1 MFQLGELNNEP
12 TMIKQICSILLL
24 GNKFDY
30 FYFLLKEI
38 DKIIIDFN
46 KYIFF
51 VKKSCNNNNTN
62 NNYITLVNSNDSTV
76 IDDNNFKSILH
87 FLKKKSYLDSN
98 SLFLNKETLEFRRD
112 IYKRLISNY
121 DKIEIKP
128 NISYT
133 QLKYLIKFLKE
144 KTFTIIN
151 CDKNVGNALIS
162 NDLYQ
167 KQTLDYIK
175 NDSSF
180 LLLNYNPLDEVTKR
194 INDVISNLK
203 LNNHISITIS
213 NTLML
218 KENEHKLGNLRLLA
232 KLHKEKF
239 SWRAIINCQDH
250 PTSKFTTKTISHK
263 E

>member
-24 GNKFDY
+24 GNKYIPNYFFDRVDY

-112 IYKRLISNY
+112 IYKSLISNY

-133 QLKYLIKFLKE
+133 QLKYLI
-144 KTFTIIN
+144 N
-151 CDKNVGNALIS
+151 
-162 NDLYQ
+162 
-167 KQTLDYIK
+167 
-175 NDSSF
+175 
-180 LLLNYNPLDEVTKR
+180 
-194 INDVISNLK
+194 
-203 LNNHISITIS
+203 
-213 NTLML
+213 
-218 KENEHKLGNLRLLA
+218 
-232 KLHKEKF
+232 
-239 SWRAIINCQDH
+239 
-250 PTSKFTTKTISHK
+250 
-263 E
+263 